1 MQQYTVTKEQ
11 EYLLGRECALSAM
24 SIGQGLTLIRK
35 YDFVKHAYGTQAFF
49 MLSIGIERLLK
60 VILIY
65 NHRRKNNNDFPNN
78 AELKKYGHK
87 IKPLY
92 ENALK
97 ISEEIGMP
105 ELSQELTSD
114 PIFDQIVEFLTKFSN
129 TSRYYNLDTLTGSS
143 NDTDEPLRMW
153 NKEINK
159 VIVER
164 HYRHN
169 DNKANF
175 IKELTDAIGKNF
187 LVEFD
192 TDEGKKINNLRDF
205 YLEGMTVTVK
215 QKYGMFYL
223 YCMIRFLSDL
233 LWHLDKNYFPMVSEY
248 FVIFRNSDNAY
259 VKGRKTWNPYE
270 P

>member
-1 MQQYTVTKEQ
+1 MQQYSVTKEQ

-49 MLSIGIERLLK
+49 MLSLGIERLLK

-65 NHRRKNNNDFPNN
+65 NHRRKYSNDFPNN

-92 ENALK
+92 ENALL
-97 ISEEIGMP
+97 ISEEIGIT
-105 ELSQELTSD
+105 ELSQELISD
-114 PIFDQIVEFLTKFSN
+114 PIFEQIIEFLTKFSN
-129 TSRYYNLDTLTGSS
+129 TSRYYNLDILTGSS
-143 NDTDEPLRMW
+143 NNSDEPLRMW

-159 VIVER
+159 IIVRR

-169 DNKANF
+169 DNNANS
-175 IKELTDAIGKNF
+175 IIELTGAIGNDI
-187 LVEFD
+187 LVRFD
-192 TDEGKKINNLRDF
+192 NEEGKTIDNLRDF
-205 YLEGMTVTVK
+205 YLEGMTATVK

-223 YCMIRFLSDL
+223 YSIVRFLSNL
-233 LWHLDKNYFPMVSEY
+233 LWHLDKNYYPMVSEY
-248 FVIFRNSDNAY
+248 FVIFRNPDNAY